1 LSRRVGCILLVC
13 CWLYRHPF
21 QGSYHSST
29 HLPCPR
35 TNILHKSTTSSQ
47 PFTKSFRALGQG
59 FLAPVMYMYIRDLRC
74 TIYETA
80 QASREPELSKNILFH
95 SLMMSIEIKAENR
108 TNSNNNTLIQ
118 IQDKCRNKAT
128 RTVNSDKGHLYVLAE
143 LYLEDAATIRD
154 LMVSRVS
161 EDVPCSSESRL
172 RALFPGCSSIHEY
185 YYETSTNTTTRELQ
199 NEDQPVSHI
208 LTSHYAHF
216 FT

>member
-59 FLAPVMYMYIRDLRC
+59 FLAPVMYMYIRDLWC

-80 QASREPELSKNILFH
+80 QASREPELSK
-95 SLMMSIEIKAENR
+95 NR

-172 RALFPGCSSIHEY
+172 RALFPGCVPPNQDSVPCFQGVF
-185 YYETSTNTTTRELQ
+185 L
-199 NEDQPVSHI
+199 
-208 LTSHYAHF
+208 
-216 FT
+216 

>member
-1 LSRRVGCILLVC
+1 
-13 CWLYRHPF
+13 
-21 QGSYHSST
+21 
-29 HLPCPR
+29 
-35 TNILHKSTTSSQ
+35 
-47 PFTKSFRALGQG
+47 
-59 FLAPVMYMYIRDLRC
+59 MYMYIRDLRC

-95 SLMMSIEIKAENR
+95 SLMMNIEIKAENR

-128 RTVNSDKGHLYVLAE
+128 RTVNSDKGHLNVLAE
-143 LYLEDAATIRD
+143 VYLEDAATKRF
-154 LMVSRVS
+154 LKVSRDS
-161 EDVPCSSESRL
+161 EEVPCSSESRL

-185 YYETSTNTTTRELQ
+185 YYEISTNMTTRDLQ
-199 NEDQPVSHI
+199 NDDQRISHI